1 MPCTRSNARQ
11 ACLLGA
17 ATISMATLA
26 ALQYLGSQSEPA
38 ALPSLAPA
46 VVLPQDARAVT
57 AESVALPREDR
68 ADAAAIVSTVT
79 PAAALDLM
87 SVGIVVEPRTSEQAG
102 VPVTVLWRVDPESLR
117 ALQTELIT
125 DGQGMAVMQVEPF
138 RNRPPLFWADYGF
151 PTLGAA
157 ARPIPEAG
165 GEVALASLPLGWLE
179 IEVTEHG
186 GMPLHEAARVQVR
199 CVTARPLGDRWHQV
213 DLRDGRARLRVEA
226 ASLPLRIDLQ
236 TASGRR
242 LQRDLAG
249 PDGHGDTRQER
260 IELPMAPCQRLLL
273 RDPHGAALPHC
284 GVRLLRLPSA
294 TPIDDYVRTTDSVGE
309 LRLPSA
315 LFAAGMVGLVTE
327 GLQPAFA
334 VGLSLDERAAT
345 ELRMEVTL
353 QEVAPTAAGVVVDEQ
368 GRPLAGQWVRLEA
381 SAPEHTKD
389 GARQERGA
397 WRRLAA
403 QPTDATGA
411 FVIGHPVALDSELRL
426 VVEGPFATS
435 TGATMVRAGQVGV
448 RIQVR

>member
-1 MPCTRSNARQ
+1 MPGTRSHGRQ
-11 ACLLGA
+11 ACMLGA

-26 ALQYLGSQSEPA
+26 ALQYTDSLSEPVG
-38 ALPSLAPA
+38 LPWSATP
-46 VVLPQDARAVT
+46 VVMSQGARAVT
-57 AESVALPREDR
+57 VESLALPREER
-68 ADAAAIVSTVT
+68 ADPAAIASTVT
-79 PAAALDLM
+79 PAAEVDRM
-87 SVGIVVEPRTSEQAG
+87 SVGIAVEPRTSEQAG

-125 DGQGMAVMQVEPF
+125 DGQGMAVLQVEPF

-151 PTLGAA
+151 PTQGAA

-165 GEVALASLPLGWLE
+165 GEVALASQPIGWLE
-179 IEVTEHG
+179 IEVAEQC

-199 CVTARPLGDRWHQV
+199 CVTARPLADRWHQV

-226 ASLPLRIDLQ
+226 SSLPLRIELQ

-242 LQRDLAG
+242 LQRDLIG

-294 TPIDDYVRTTDSVGE
+294 TPIDDYVRTTDSSGE

-315 LFAAGMVGLVTE
+315 LFTAGTVGLVTE
-327 GLQPAFA
+327 GLQPALA
-334 VGLSLDERAAT
+334 VRLSLDERAAT
-345 ELRMEVTL
+345 ERRVEVTL

-381 SAPEHTKD
+381 SAPGHTKD

-403 QPTDATGA
+403 QPTGATGA

-426 VVEGPFATS
+426 VVEGPFAAS
-435 TGATMVRAGQVGV
+435 TGATLVRAGQVGV